1 MRISD
6 WSSDVCSSYLSDGS
20 ALGHSIKSDPVG
32 RNVGFGKFPILR
44 NIETSRVSVDQAVGD
59 VLDLRARPRSP
70 LLIALDVDED
80 ESLLLAIKTP
90 SGCPF
95 DFTELKP
102 EARRVGKEC
111 VRTCRSR
118 RS

>member
-1 MRISD
+1 MIRRPPRSTRIDTLFPYTTLLRS
-6 WSSDVCSSYLSDGS
+6 
-20 ALGHSIKSDPVG
+20 
-32 RNVGFGKFPILR
+32 RNVGYGKFPILR

-80 ESLLLAIKTP
+80 ESLLLAIKNP

-95 DFTELKP
+95 DFTELGFAEDMGP
-102 EARRVGKEC
+102 GVA
-111 VRTCRSR
+111 
-118 RS
+118 